1 MDAAQTRQL
10 KIKTGAL
17 VRTLKDHT
25 SYKNEEQTLNTRIEE
40 TKAAQAQLPAEEQ
53 DPGAVNRLEAQL
65 AETVA
70 VIPTISVKIETW
82 LGELENI
89 MGTIEDACSEQMEV
103 VRETDEWKKADTA
116 VQEARTFLG
125 Q

>member
-1 MDAAQTRQL
+1 M
-10 KIKTGAL
+10 
-17 VRTLKDHT
+17 
-25 SYKNEEQTLNTRIEE
+25 NTRIEE